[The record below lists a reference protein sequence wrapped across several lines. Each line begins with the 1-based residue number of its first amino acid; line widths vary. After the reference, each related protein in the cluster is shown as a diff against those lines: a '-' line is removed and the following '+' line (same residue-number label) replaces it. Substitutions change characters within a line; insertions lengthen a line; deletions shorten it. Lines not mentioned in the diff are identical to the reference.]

1 MAKAREKGV
10 DPPFNRKIRPS
21 MDSEVRQSQL
31 IALAI
36 DRAEQRLLD
45 GTATSQEIVH
55 FLRLGAEKKKAELEM
70 KKLEH
75 ETKLLQAKT
84 ENINAE
90 KESAKMF
97 AEAIAAM
104 TSYRMP
110 TEEEED
116 I

>member
-1 MAKAREKGV
+1 MAKAREKGI
-10 DPPFNRKIRPS
+10 DPPIKRRIRPS
-21 MDSEVRQSQL
+21 SNPEVRETQL

-36 DRAEQRLLD
+36 DRVEQRLLD
-45 GTATSQEIVH
+45 GTATSQEIIH
-55 FLRLGAEKKKAELEM
+55 YLRLGSQKEKLEM
-70 KKLEH
+70 EKLKH
-75 ETKLLQAKT
+75 ENELLKART
-84 ENINAE
+84 DAINAE

-104 TSYRMP
+104 SSYRMQ